1 MNACRDTWQN
11 SIEASQALPLT
22 ICSMLGPA
30 QLERVNAFNPKSDS
44 SHRPD
49 IDNVLSVY
57 MQNMLMIIVAC
68 TGDTCSAGSYEH
80 VTLPTTPDASAPEA

>member
-1 MNACRDTWQN
+1 MKACRDTWQN

-57 MQNMLMIIVAC
+57 MQN
-68 TGDTCSAGSYEH
+68 SYAYDH
-80 VTLPTTPDASAPEA
+80 CGMYRRHLQRVSRGVCDASKCC